1 MNGLILGGSGS
12 GKSAFAENLAV
23 SLARKGAPLLYIATM
38 AADDSESRRRIARH
52 RRLRA
57 GKGFFTLEKYTRL
70 EEVQLPAGATVLL
83 ECLSNLAA
91 NEMFSPEGRG
101 KQAAQAM
108 EEGLARLAGQAENL
122 IVVSNDVFGDGTCY
136 PGETEEYRQ
145 ALAKVNQALAD
156 RFPLTVELV
165 HGIPVYWKGG
175 PELACLEKT
184 EKKETLSMKLVTGGA
199 YQGKLAAARMLAG
212 KPEPRIWE
220 GAQGEPADWGQV
232 DVLDH
237 FPELVRRT
245 LQEAGGPA
253 SGAGGPE
260 AKENPGTQAL
270 EALAERMVREN
281 PSLVVV
287 TREIGCGLVP
297 MDAEERLWREQ
308 AGRVSCLL
316 AEQAAEV
323 YRVCCG
329 QIQKIKG

>member
-83 ECLSNLAA
+83 ECLSSLAA

-175 PELACLEKT
+175 RELACLEKT
-184 EKKETLSMKLVTGGA
+184 EKKKANS
-199 YQGKLAAARMLAG
+199 
-212 KPEPRIWE
+212 
-220 GAQGEPADWGQV
+220 AD
-232 DVLDH
+232 L
-237 FPELVRRT
+237 T
-245 LQEAGGPA
+245 
-253 SGAGGPE
+253 
-260 AKENPGTQAL
+260 
-270 EALAERMVREN
+270 
-281 PSLVVV
+281 PS
-287 TREIGCGLVP
+287 
-297 MDAEERLWREQ
+297 
-308 AGRVSCLL
+308 
-316 AEQAAEV
+316 
-323 YRVCCG
+323 
-329 QIQKIKG
+329 